1 MSETQIDIDPEKDKE
16 SKRDFEKLY
25 DAHAKRKKEEEH
37 EKVPTSIQSILQ
49 LPPKPNTA
57 QSNTA

>member
-25 DAHAKRKKEEEH
+25 DAHAKRKREEGH

-49 LPPKPNTA
+49 LPPNTA

>member
-25 DAHAKRKKEEEH
+25 DAHAKRKKEEH

-49 LPPKPNTA
+49 LPPNTA